1 MIRIGPDHPLT
12 QERTMPLIEIKV
24 FKDELSQDQSKA
36 LIGKITEAVAEVTS
50 EKLRDA
56 TWVIIDEIKD
66 GHWGVG
72 GKAIGLDDV
81 RRMMEE
87 G

>member
-1 MIRIGPDHPLT
+1 
-12 QERTMPLIEIKV
+12 MPLVNVKV

-36 LIGKITEAVAEVTS
+36 LIGKITDAVAEVTS
-50 EKLRDA
+50 DKLRDV

-81 RRMMEE
+81 KMMMAQD
-87 G
+87 